1 MRGFR
6 DVQWREQPAVL
17 SLAGRIKLTRPSFH
31 TEPIH
36 TNAGRLASE
45 RVDREEA
52 RLPQVQQHLR
62 RAYTRAVPSSH
73 AAFGCH
79 WPPLFKAIYML
90 VMLPLLSVD
99 CHCLWIYRVILL
111 PSLPFSAEAMAV
123 PPPGLGAPR
132 GCETIF
138 SSSPPPGS
146 APSPAAPPL
155 SAPTAARWE
164 SETGRIGQCTALY
177 DRPSSPYQIH

>member
-138 SSSPPPGS
+138 SSSPRRARRRRRQRHQRRQRGRRHQPPYLGTS
-146 APSPAAPPL
+146 STLSFPST
-155 SAPTAARWE
+155 STCIR
-164 SETGRIGQCTALY
+164 RVI
-177 DRPSSPYQIH
+177 